1 MKTKKIKSILFFI
14 FLYIFIDL
22 SLTQLFFI
30 KFYNSKLE
38 KQHASDLENRILNK
52 DYKYTFASKKIFKS
66 NYQGNEYTIKTNNLG
81 FRDFRVRD
89 LDVNNNYTIVIGDS
103 MVEGVP
109 FEFEDSLVGYLNKKL
124 VNQQIEKHEFLNAG
138 VASYSSYI
146 YEKKIINVLDKNT
159 WIKAKQVILL
169 LDKSDVFDDLAYL
182 DRPDYFSLEKKEIK
196 IGEKS
201 DFLNDLKK
209 VYLWRFLYK
218 QTTTGAF
225 VKKIGDIIELE
236 LRDARDRYILSKKLE
251 KNFFKITSKQVNSFR
266 SINTKTYITNF
277 FYGDLWETQGKESI
291 DFSIENIINLKNY
304 LDAKNIKFLV
314 VLYPWSFEIADKIPR
329 ENYLNYIVP
338 KLKKNSINHIITYYY
353 FLNLEYDPYSIIS
366 DHYVYNDVHFN
377 KNGYRILSDL
387 IWENISNNY
396 IQK

>member
-38 KQHASDLENRILNK
+38 KRHASDLENRILNK
-52 DYKYTFASKKIFKS
+52 DYKYTFANKKIFKS
-66 NYQGNEYTIKTNNLG
+66 NYQGHEYTIKTNNLG

-89 LDVNNNYTIVIGDS
+89 LDINNNYTIVIGDS

-182 DRPDYFSLEKKEIK
+182 DRPDYFSLEKREIK
-196 IGEKS
+196 IDKKS
-201 DFLNDLKK
+201 DFFNDLKK
-209 VYLWRFLYK
+209 VDLWRFLYK
-218 QTTTGAF
+218 QTITGAF

-236 LRDARDRYILSKKLE
+236 LRDIRDRYILSKKLE

-277 FYGDLWETQGKESI
+277 FYGNLWETQGKESI

-314 VLYPWSFEIADKIPR
+314 VLYPWSFEIANNIPR
-329 ENYLNYIVP
+329 ENYLNYIIP
-338 KLKKNSINHIITYYY
+338 KLKKNSINHINTYYY

>member
-38 KQHASDLENRILNK
+38 KRHASDLENRILNK
-52 DYKYTFASKKIFKS
+52 DYKYTFANKKIFKS
-66 NYQGNEYTIKTNNLG
+66 NYQGHEYTIKTNNLG

-89 LDVNNNYTIVIGDS
+89 LDINNNYTIVIGDS

-109 FEFEDSLVGYLNKKL
+109 FEFEDSLVGYLNQKL

>member
-38 KQHASDLENRILNK
+38 KRHASDLENRILNK
-52 DYKYTFASKKIFKS
+52 DYKYTFANKKIFKS
-66 NYQGNEYTIKTNNLG
+66 NYQGHEYTIKTNNLG

-124 VNQQIEKHEFLNAG
+124 VDQQIEKHEFLNAG

-182 DRPDYFSLEKKEIK
+182 DRPDYFSLEKREIK
-196 IGEKS
+196 IGERS

-236 LRDARDRYILSKKLE
+236 LRDVRDRYILSRKLE

-277 FYGDLWETQGKESI
+277 FYGNLWETQGKESV
-291 DFSIENIINLKNY
+291 DFSIENIINIKNY

-314 VLYPWSFEIADKIPR
+314 VLYPWSFEIANNIPR
-329 ENYLNYIVP
+329 ENYLNYIIP
-338 KLKKNSINHIITYYY
+338 KLKKNSINHINTYYY